1 MIGDLLATIPVAAFG
16 LATERLEANNVA
28 TVARCGRR
36 LRASTRPAPV
46 AAAAVADAAL
56 KRDRRAR
63 LALTMIS
70 SGEGRVAARLEEFP
84 Y

>member
-1 MIGDLLATIPVAAFG
+1 MWRPSPAAGAAYVLLLVLPV
-16 LATERLEANNVA
+16 
-28 TVARCGRR
+28 
-36 LRASTRPAPV
+36 V

-63 LALTMIS
+63 LALTMIVA
-70 SGEGRVAARLEEFP
+70 GEGRVAARLEEFP